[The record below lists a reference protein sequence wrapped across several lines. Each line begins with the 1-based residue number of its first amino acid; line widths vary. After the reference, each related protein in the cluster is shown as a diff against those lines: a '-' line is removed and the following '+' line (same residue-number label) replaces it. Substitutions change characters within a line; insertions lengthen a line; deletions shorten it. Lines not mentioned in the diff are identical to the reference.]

1 MTTRWDERVVVS
13 LASPVPRFVRPSVVL
28 AILTVA
34 AVAGDAA
41 ATARAAQPLRVTG
54 VVRDDAGEPVAG
66 ARVSL
71 AVQPW
76 SASGGGPTSS
86 TAAMTDA
93 LGRYALPD
101 VLGDVPVAALWR
113 ATAAVDADGE
123 SLPPVDVRA
132 ILERGASDGH
142 AQLDL
147 VAPAFTATLSGRLV
161 LRPSGAAISP
171 APFLQGSGSSIRRST
186 VTIRSPEIG
195 LRQAPVDDAGRWS
208 ARVPAGRYQLTAEA
222 PGALPTQ
229 WPDLPAMSEVAQPA
243 IAVARGEA
251 RTADISMRARLP
263 YGARDEYGRF
273 HAGYDPDDQRGRAV
287 EWDVAVPSCY
297 PVDAH
302 VSAHV
307 GAGSRASVADAEG
320 RPVAVTGPRVVR
332 AGSGFAVPIANTG
345 DDTLRLDGV
354 RLEGPGAGAYRVP
367 STWSLIR
374 CAPQLSL
381 APGAAAGG
389 YGIWFDPT
397 GIAARPP
404 FRFDV
409 VIPHGQGELRV
420 PVEARDLGPGPLSW
434 PGLLGD
440 GGTAGTVPKAP
451 RPSGTAP
458 TLASLSLS
466 ARKLRVQLPG
476 AGAATVVFQRRT
488 TGHRPRWRTVRTVR
502 LRARGAGEIARSMP
516 RLRPG
521 RYRVRLRTAV
531 PGQPARAITV
541 FHRVRAR

>member
-1 MTTRWDERVVVS
+1 MPPS
-13 LASPVPRFVRPSVVL
+13 ARPSVVL
-28 AILTVA
+28 AILAVA
-34 AVAGDAA
+34 AASGDAA

-54 VVRDDAGEPVAG
+54 VVRDDVGEPVPD

-71 AVQPW
+71 TVQPW

-86 TAAMTDA
+86 TAALTDA

-101 VLGDVPVAALWR
+101 ALGEVPVSALWR
-113 ATAAVDADGE
+113 ATAAVDVDGSG

-142 AQLDL
+142 AQVDL

-161 LRPSGAAISP
+161 LRPSGAAVSP
-171 APFLQGSGSSIRRST
+171 EPFLQGSGWSIRRST
-186 VTIRSPEIG
+186 VTVRSPEIG
-195 LRQAPVDDAGRWS
+195 IRQAPVDDEGRWS
-208 ARVPAGRYQLTAEA
+208 IRVPAGRYQLTAEA

-229 WPDLPAMSEVAQPA
+229 WPDLPAITEVAQPA

-273 HAGYDPDDQRGRAV
+273 HAGYDPDDQRGRAA

-297 PVDAH
+297 PADEH
-302 VSAHV
+302 VSAYV
-307 GAGSRASVADAEG
+307 GAGSRVSVADAEG
-320 RPVAVTGPRVVR
+320 RPVAVTEPRIVR
-332 AGSGFAVPIANTG
+332 AGSGFAVPIVNTG
-345 DDTLRLDGV
+345 DELLRLDGV

-381 APGAAAGG
+381 APGTAAGVH
-389 YGIWFDPT
+389 GIWFDPT

-409 VIPHGQGELRV
+409 VVPHGQGELRV
-420 PVEARDLGPGPLSW
+420 PIEARDLGPGPISW
-434 PGLLGD
+434 PGPLG
-440 GGTAGTVPKAP
+440 GGSTVGAVPKAP

-476 AGAATVVFQRRT
+476 AGTATVVFQRRI
-488 TGHRPRWRTVRTVR
+488 TGRRPRWRTVRTVR

-516 RLRPG
+516 RLRAG
-521 RYRVRLRTAV
+521 RYRVQLRTTV

-541 FHRVRAR
+541 LHRVRAR